1 MYPTETGLTRHLAVL
16 GDDGSS
22 QHSQDGSSDQRP
34 ANIRRPSRF
43 RVHIMVGWVDFLVGV
58 NGELVG
64 LGTGQYRSFLRIES
78 NDFGRILV
86 SASTRRSSRTL
97 PFR

>member
-1 MYPTETGLTRHLAVL
+1 
-16 GDDGSS
+16 
-22 QHSQDGSSDQRP
+22 
-34 ANIRRPSRF
+34 
-43 RVHIMVGWVDFLVGV
+43 MVGWVDFLVGV